1 MNKFKIILACVMST
15 LILTITGCNTSNTV
29 NSTTSTIGQST
40 QPTEGFEASKTVI
53 ETFWKSM
60 ESLDKELMTTCF
72 YNNTDIN
79 KLVDTNIADA
89 EKISKYTV
97 YNLNQIKIKESEI
110 SSLDDIINHYDN
122 CTDAKLFNVTVPMIK
137 TMDNVKYEINNIYNI
152 ATVCINNN
160 WYIAKIEG
168 IDIVIVSQTDLSA
181 TSTTPTTTV
190 PNIETTSKDES
201 GVTDS
206 ESAGDLSNIYANNT
220 SRSFKLN
227 DKIYTLGEDTLQ
239 TLIDNG
245 VVFEDI
251 SNANNNIKPNYESET
266 FTILL
271 NGQKDYKCYISVS
284 NFTDTNST
292 IAQCPITSISMENID
307 DIDFVD
313 NVIEFAFPFDMTEK
327 SLKNNSGKP
336 TNINETVEND
346 KTIRTVEYKWKS
358 IKYNEVS
365 GYSFTFV
372 DNVFKSF
379 KINLYY

>member
-201 GVTDS
+201 GVQI
-206 ESAGDLSNIYANNT
+206 LSQLEIYQ
-220 SRSFKLN
+220 
-227 DKIYTLGEDTLQ
+227 IYMQ
-239 TLIDNG
+239 I
-245 VVFEDI
+245 
-251 SNANNNIKPNYESET
+251 
-266 FTILL
+266 ILVGL
-271 NGQKDYKCYISVS
+271 LS
-284 NFTDTNST
+284 
-292 IAQCPITSISMENID
+292 
-307 DIDFVD
+307 
-313 NVIEFAFPFDMTEK
+313 
-327 SLKNNSGKP
+327 
-336 TNINETVEND
+336 
-346 KTIRTVEYKWKS
+346 
-358 IKYNEVS
+358 
-365 GYSFTFV
+365 
-372 DNVFKSF
+372 
-379 KINLYY
+379 